1 MCVCVCVRLCV
12 CVCVCIG
19 ALERLNC
26 VVLTSNTCNKHVQ
39 TNVLCLYVC
48 MYVCA
53 RETAIKSERDSVG
66 RDSLARLCQRRVD
79 RFNHPTKN
87 PFQPTFRSHT
97 HTHTHPSHIFM
108 YTYKATL
115 LFYKNTYT
123 NIHSS
128 GKTYPYTSVMSP
140 TTPNQ
145 PPAIHSFSVL
155 SLTHPRPLPP
165 GFCSSSAA
173 WQAAIATCHKFPYA
187 LKVQRLFLLNCS
199 MQEVEYTF
207 PINGHIAKDE
217 VKSYSEINVR

>member
-1 MCVCVCVRLCV
+1 MQQTCANKCSLSLRVHVCVRE
-12 CVCVCIG
+12 G
-19 ALERLNC
+19 NSDKER
-26 VVLTSNTCNKHVQ
+26 T
-39 TNVLCLYVC
+39 
-48 MYVCA
+48 
-53 RETAIKSERDSVG
+53 R
-66 RDSLARLCQRRVD
+66 QRRAGL
-79 RFNHPTKN
+79 FGTFMSAPCWQI
-87 PFQPTFRSHT
+87 QPPNKKPVTSPPSART